1 MSYICKNYIYI
12 LLKQKLNEV
21 YLYFKHKSVK
31 TVQDMKLSHVQEP
44 TEEALNLKGICV
56 RTKCGKSRRH
66 PVDDK
71 KAKN

>member
-1 MSYICKNYIYI
+1 
-12 LLKQKLNEV
+12 
-21 YLYFKHKSVK
+21 
-31 TVQDMKLSHVQEP
+31 MKLSHVQEP